1 MLQRK
6 VTLFLLRLHQG
17 NPISCRPNRTALIA
31 RLIYIYLMFQVKT
44 MRARDYAFATQLAN
58 TMNWNMATE
67 DFQFMASLEPKGCFV
82 LFDGVKRV
90 GIATCISYGKV
101 GWFGN
106 LIVQEDYR
114 HRGAGSNLVTHA
126 IDYLHDNGVQTI
138 GLYAYPNLT
147 CFYGELGFKFDED
160 FSVLN
165 MERSDYIPAKI
176 LPTIG
181 RKEFFSIIKFDN
193 QCFGGDRKK
202 LLESIILE
210 KDNANYYFSDS
221 TGLIGYVAA
230 TIYETMAWIGPLVC
244 QKTRN
249 EVANLLVEA
258 SLTKMGGKSVYA
270 VASKKEVALLELF
283 FSLGFR
289 EEFFVSRMF
298 LGEKPVRNCIY
309 LAESLERG

>member
-1 MLQRK
+1 
-6 VTLFLLRLHQG
+6 
-17 NPISCRPNRTALIA
+17 
-31 RLIYIYLMFQVKT
+31 
-44 MRARDYAFATQLAN
+44 MRASDYSFATQLAN

-82 LFDGVKRV
+82 LFDGIKRV

-126 IDYLHDNGVQTI
+126 IDYLRDKSVQTI

-147 CFYGELGFKFDED
+147 GFYGELGFKFDED
-160 FSVLN
+160 FAVLN
-165 MERSDYIPAKI
+165 KEHLEYITAKA
-176 LPTIG
+176 LPTTG
-181 RKEFFSIIKFDN
+181 RQQFSSIIKFDN
-193 QCFGGDRKK
+193 QCFSGDRKK
-202 LLESIILE
+202 LLKSIILE
-210 KDNANYYFSDS
+210 KDNASYYFSDT
-221 TGLIGYVAA
+221 TGLVGYVAA

-258 SLTKMGGKSVYA
+258 ILTKMGGKSVYA
-270 VASKKEVALLELF
+270 VASKKECVLLELF

-289 EEFFVSRMF
+289 EEFFVSQMF
-298 LGEKPVRNCIY
+298 LGEKPARNCIY